1 MSEFHHIPVLF
12 DEVITGLAIKPGG
25 TYVDCTVGGGGHAQG
40 ILAKAGDGGLLIGI
54 DRDPAALEAAQR
66 RLQKGP
72 GRFVLV
78 HSNYT
83 ELDKVLAAHQI
94 DGVDG
99 FLFDL
104 GVSSHQLDMKDRG
117 FSYHQDAALDMR
129 MNPQASLSAY
139 DVVNGYSERELARII
154 GEYGEER
161 WAKRIAEFIVA
172 RRQTGP
178 ITTTGQLVDIIK
190 AAVPASARRLG
201 PHPARR
207 TFQAI
212 RIEVNGELEGIK
224 PAIISAIDHL
234 KPGGRICVISFH
246 SLEDR
251 IVKQSLQESAKGCV
265 CPKDLPV
272 CTCGNVPK
280 VRLITRKPITAG
292 QEELATNPRARSA
305 KLRVAERL

>member
-1 MSEFHHIPVLF
+1 M
-12 DEVITGLAIKPGG
+12 
-25 TYVDCTVGGGGHAQG
+25 
-40 ILAKAGDGGLLIGI
+40 GGLLIGI

-178 ITTTGQLVDIIK
+178 HHHDWATGGHYQGSGSCICQ
-190 AAVPASARRLG
+190 AAGASSG
-201 PHPARR
+201 SPH
-207 TFQAI
+207 
-212 RIEVNGELEGIK
+212 L
-224 PAIISAIDHL
+224 SSH
-234 KPGGRICVISFH
+234 
-246 SLEDR
+246 
-251 IVKQSLQESAKGCV
+251 
-265 CPKDLPV
+265 
-272 CTCGNVPK
+272 
-280 VRLITRKPITAG
+280 
-292 QEELATNPRARSA
+292 
-305 KLRVAERL
+305 